1 MASTA
6 DGAVPVDSDHVRHRT
21 AVTIRR
27 CPNRWRSCRTRWA
40 STWTRSV
47 RFSSRWTFPVELSA
61 ARSSDEARA
70 RRAQRLSTT
79 KLWPDL
85 GELLNQDDPEG

>member
-6 DGAVPVDSDHVRHRT
+6 DGAVPVDSDGDPAPDGCHDPQMPEPLAQLPHEVGLDVDEVREVLF
-21 AVTIRR
+21 AVDL
-27 CPNRWRSCRTRWA
+27 
-40 STWTRSV
+40 
-47 RFSSRWTFPVELSA
+47 PVELSA